1 MIEIRDVFV
10 LLNTKRKHQE
20 WIMANLKNEISF
32 NDMVSFITAVISAND
47 HANNEINDK
56 EYDSFPYIELLDT
69 VKAIM
74 AISLVRDMSLVDV

>member
-47 HANNEINDK
+47 RANMDNDE
-56 EYDSFPYIELLDT
+56 EYGRLHYIELLDT

>member
-1 MIEIRDVFV
+1 MIKIHDIFV

-56 EYDSFPYIELLDT
+56 EDNSHYIELFDT
-69 VKAIM
+69 INVII
-74 AISLVRDMSLVDV
+74 AISKVREITFYER

>member
-1 MIEIRDVFV
+1 MIKIHDIFV
-10 LLNTKRKHQE
+10 LLSTKRRHQD

-32 NDMVSFITAVISAND
+32 NDMVSFITAVLSAND

-69 VKAIM
+69 VNAII
-74 AISLVRDMSLVDV
+74 AIARVRDMNLIDR

>member
-47 HANNEINDK
+47 RANMDNDE
-56 EYDSFPYIELLDT
+56 EYGSLHYIELLDT

>member
-1 MIEIRDVFV
+1 MIKIHDIFV

-47 HANNEINDK
+47 RANIDNDE

-69 VKAIM
+69 VNAI
-74 AISLVRDMSLVDV
+74 ISIAKVRDMSLIDV

>member
-1 MIEIRDVFV
+1 MIKIHDIFV

-47 HANNEINDK
+47 HANMGSDK

-69 VKAIM
+69 VNAII
-74 AISLVRDMSLVDV
+74 AIARVRDMNLIDV